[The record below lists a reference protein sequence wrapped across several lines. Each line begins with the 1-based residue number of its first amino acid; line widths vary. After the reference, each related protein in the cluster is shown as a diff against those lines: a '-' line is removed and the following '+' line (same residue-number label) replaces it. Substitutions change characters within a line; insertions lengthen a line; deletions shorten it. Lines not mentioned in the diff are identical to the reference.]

1 MLATVVG
8 AGRCLLE
15 FKTRGSKLASTI
27 YIYIYICVCVCVY
40 ICVCVILNRHGNG
53 CPAKCINMV

>member
-27 YIYIYICVCVCVY
+27 YIYIYRFDNIERLTVHKIASWPY
-40 ICVCVILNRHGNG
+40 N
-53 CPAKCINMV
+53 KQ